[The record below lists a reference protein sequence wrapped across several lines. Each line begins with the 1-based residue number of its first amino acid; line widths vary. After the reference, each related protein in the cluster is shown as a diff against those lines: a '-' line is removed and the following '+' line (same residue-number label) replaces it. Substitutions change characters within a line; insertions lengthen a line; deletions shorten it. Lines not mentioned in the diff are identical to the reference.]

1 MVRPGEKTADGYR
14 AEAARVRQEAES
26 VRQQLLNTQL
36 KETLSNAEVADGW
49 RPRHSFGLVRATCR
63 RFRRQNSR

>member
-36 KETLSNAEVADGW
+36 RAIAENYDELA
-49 RPRHSFGLVRATCR
+49 RIATMLDHM
-63 RFRRQNSR
+63 SA